1 MTVAGRT
8 FCTRCGTSVGSGAFF
23 CPRCGTSIPVVTDEA
38 AATVATPASGP
49 PAGQRIGQLDALR
62 RATLGEY
69 DVLGELGHGGM
80 ATVYLAHDLALD
92 RSVAIKVLAPAL
104 LAMGE
109 GMVERFKREART
121 AAALSHPHIIPIY
134 AVKESD
140 EVLYFVMKYVQGR
153 PLDAVIRDV
162 GPLAIPMVQLILA
175 QVSDALSY
183 AHRHGVVHRDIKSA
197 NIMLDEEGW
206 AVVTDFGI
214 AKVLQSQGLTL
225 TGVTVGTPT
234 YMSPEQ
240 CAMEEVTGASD
251 QYSLGVVAYEMLT
264 GKPLFEGDSIMS
276 VMYAHFNRRPRP
288 VSALRPECPAN
299 LDAAVMRMLEK
310 DPRARWPGME
320 DVVAVCGRP
329 SLRQDDPVRSQM
341 VTLARAGSGAQLLA
355 RMRTPTS
362 PIPLAKPRTR
372 ATATTAA
379 EAVRRSW
386 LWWGLG
392 AAGIA
397 AALWFTAPW
406 RRSAAPPPAAADSVA
421 VSGRNVVAADTGPLR
436 PAAQTAKTVAPAR
449 RSPARPPARV
459 PGESPGVRPPLA
471 AAADSTTRA
480 AARPEDTLLG
490 SMRAT
495 ALAAMRRALDAG
507 ATPAE
512 IAKGDTVFRAAESLA
527 PRGLPAEAMVQFAS
541 AASLWTEAERASRAR
556 AARDVARQPPAEPP
570 APAPVTHP
578 PADPRVEIKALIAD
592 YARALES
599 RDVNEVRRVYPGL
612 TSPEQETLRQFF
624 ASVPELKAGLTINRL
639 VIAGASADVL
649 VNGVYEYVD
658 AKTGRSRRD
667 TTTFRATVVQ
677 DSTGWHLTSIHSL
690 R

>member
-1 MTVAGRT
+1 MTAPDSSA
-8 FCTRCGTSVGSGAFF
+8 CSRCGASVGPGVAF
-23 CPRCGTSIPVVTDEA
+23 CPRCGTGIPVAVGSA
-38 AATVATPASGP
+38 GAVATAPGRARDERD
-49 PAGQRIGQLDALR
+49 ALLDALR
-62 RATLGEY
+62 QAALGEY
-69 DVLGELGHGGM
+69 EVLAEVGRGGM

-92 RSVAIKVLAPAL
+92 RKVAIKVLAPAL

-421 VSGRNVVAADTGPLR
+421 VSGRNVAAADTGPLR

-449 RSPARPPARV
+449 RSPARP
-459 PGESPGVRPPLA
+459 
-471 AAADSTTRA
+471 
-480 AARPEDTLLG
+480 
-490 SMRAT
+490 
-495 ALAAMRRALDAG
+495 
-507 ATPAE
+507 
-512 IAKGDTVFRAAESLA
+512 
-527 PRGLPAEAMVQFAS
+527 
-541 AASLWTEAERASRAR
+541 
-556 AARDVARQPPAEPP
+556 
-570 APAPVTHP
+570 
-578 PADPRVEIKALIAD
+578 
-592 YARALES
+592 
-599 RDVNEVRRVYPGL
+599 
-612 TSPEQETLRQFF
+612 
-624 ASVPELKAGLTINRL
+624 
-639 VIAGASADVL
+639 
-649 VNGVYEYVD
+649 
-658 AKTGRSRRD
+658 
-667 TTTFRATVVQ
+667 
-677 DSTGWHLTSIHSL
+677 
-690 R
+690 

>member
-1 MTVAGRT
+1 
-8 FCTRCGTSVGSGAFF
+8 
-23 CPRCGTSIPVVTDEA
+23 
-38 AATVATPASGP
+38 
-49 PAGQRIGQLDALR
+49 
-62 RATLGEY
+62 
-69 DVLGELGHGGM
+69 
-80 ATVYLAHDLALD
+80 
-92 RSVAIKVLAPAL
+92 
-104 LAMGE
+104 
-109 GMVERFKREART
+109 MVERFKREART

-162 GPLAIPMVQLILA
+162 GQLGIPMVQLILA
-175 QVSDALSY
+175 QVCDALSY
-183 AHRHGVVHRDIKSA
+183 AHRHGVIHRDIKSA

-214 AKVLQSQGLTL
+214 AKVLEAQALTM

-264 GKPLFEGDSIMS
+264 GKPPFEGDSIMS

-288 VSALRPECPAN
+288 VSALRPECPPN

-329 SLRQDDPVRSQM
+329 SLRQDDPIRSQM
-341 VTLARAGSGAQLLA
+341 VTLARGGSRAQ
-355 RMRTPTS
+355 
-362 PIPLAKPRTR
+362 PLAQMSL
-372 ATATTAA
+372 A
-379 EAVRRSW
+379 
-386 LWWGLG
+386 
-392 AAGIA
+392 
-397 AALWFTAPW
+397 
-406 RRSAAPPPAAADSVA
+406 
-421 VSGRNVVAADTGPLR
+421 
-436 PAAQTAKTVAPAR
+436 
-449 RSPARPPARV
+449 PARPPRRALRGSR
-459 PGESPGVRPPLA
+459 GERPPALA
-471 AAADSTTRA
+471 AAVDSTTRA
-480 AARPEDTLLG
+480 AARPEDTLLR

-658 AKTGRSRRD
+658 AKSGRSRRD

-677 DSTGWHLTSIHSL
+677 DSTGWHLTSIRSL
-690 R
+690 H

>member
-421 VSGRNVVAADTGPLR
+421 VSGRNVAAADTGPLR

-658 AKTGRSRRD
+658 AKTGWSRRD
-667 TTTFRATVVQ
+667 TTTFRASVVQ

>member
-1 MTVAGRT
+1 
-8 FCTRCGTSVGSGAFF
+8 
-23 CPRCGTSIPVVTDEA
+23 VTDEA

-406 RRSAAPPPAAADSVA
+406 QRSAAPPPAAADSVA
-421 VSGRNVVAADTGPLR
+421 VSGRNVAAADTGPLR

-527 PRGLPAEAMVQFAS
+527 QRGLPAEAMVQLAS

-658 AKTGRSRRD
+658 AKTGWSRRD